1 MVSFQAALLALALAG
16 AGDTVLLD
24 FSAEWCGPC
33 RQMES
38 TVTRL
43 SARGF
48 PVRKV
53 NVDEHRQLAQQM
65 HVDQIPCFV
74 LVVKGREVKR
84 LIGNQSEQDLEQMF
98 RAAGIAP
105 ASGKNRTR
113 AQSPDDET
121 DTMFPPIAS
130 APLGSSPVTDLPQ
143 TLEAETPPAATR
155 ADAWPESHVPA
166 APAAVTGQAYAPGH
180 AAADAI
186 VRRLLA
192 ASVRLR
198 ISDGRGNSD
207 VGSGTIVDARVGEAL
222 VLTCGHV
229 FRDSQ
234 GKGSI
239 TIDLFGPGAPQNLPG
254 KLVSYDLQSDLGL
267 VSFKP
272 GVPVV
277 AARVAPSG
285 HAVRENDAVINIGC
299 NHGENPTAR
308 VTHVTAI
315 NKFLGPPNLVA
326 AGQPEQ
332 GRSGGGLFTTDGY
345 LVGVCNFADPE
356 DREGVYRAVA
366 AVQTELERMDLLEM
380 CLEPVDPTSGNV
392 LAAAVEP
399 PPMPERMP
407 QPGKDPSHSGLLAT
421 SDAAIER
428 VGGLPATGSLPTA
441 LSAQET
447 ATLAE
452 IRRRGVGAEVICI
465 VRSLADPRAKSE
477 IIVLD
482 RASPEFLDQLSS
494 QVRVQQGRHLTSHR
508 QPSRRQPA
516 PRNAALS
523 QPKTVP
529 SVRDTSHGRQ

>member
-1 MVSFQAALLALALAG
+1 MVSFQAVMLAMALTG

-24 FSAEWCGPC
+24 FSAAWCGPC

-38 TVTRL
+38 TVERL
-43 SARGF
+43 SARGY

-53 NVDEHRQLAQQM
+53 DVDEHRQLAQQM

-74 LVVKGREVKR
+74 LVVNGREVKR
-84 LIGNQSEQDLEQMF
+84 LVGGQSEQDLEQMLRSAGVVAANGNS
-98 RAAGIAP
+98 RA
-105 ASGKNRTR
+105 R
-113 AQSPDDET
+113 AQSPDDQSSSV
-121 DTMFPPIAS
+121 FPPLAS
-130 APLGSSPVTDLPQ
+130 APLGSAPVADLPQ
-143 TLEAETPPAATR
+143 VPGTQTHATQTQPPTSLQ
-155 ADAWPESHVPA
+155 ADGWPESRLPDSANMVGGGA
-166 APAAVTGQAYAPGH
+166 YATGQG
-180 AAADAI
+180 AADAV

-198 ISDGRGNSD
+198 INDGGGNS
-207 VGSGTIVDARVGEAL
+207 VGSGTIIDAREGEAL

-234 GKGSI
+234 GKGPI
-239 TIDLFGPGAPQNLPG
+239 VIDLFGPGAPQNLPG
-254 KLVSYDLQSDLGL
+254 RLVSYDLQSDLGL
-267 VSFKP
+267 VSFRP
-272 GVPVV
+272 GVPVS
-277 AARVAPSG
+277 AARVAPAG

-308 VTHVTAI
+308 ITHVTAI

-332 GRSGGGLFTTDGY
+332 GRSGGGLFTTDGL

-366 AVQTELERMDLLEM
+366 AVHTELERVDLLEM
-380 CLEPVDPTSGNV
+380 CLEPVDPASGNV
-392 LAAAVEP
+392 LAAAIEP
-399 PPMPERMP
+399 PPMADRMP

-421 SDAAIER
+421 SEAAGARAGNPI
-428 VGGLPATGSLPTA
+428 PPGSQSAA
-441 LSAQET
+441 LTAQET

-452 IRRRGVGAEVICI
+452 IRRRGAGAEVICI

-482 RASPEFLDQLSS
+482 RASPGFLEQLSS
-494 QVRVQQGRHLTSHR
+494 QVRVQQARHLTSHR
-508 QPSRRQPA
+508 QPAEAAPQSRQSKLPWS
-516 PRNAALS
+516 PR
-523 QPKTVP
+523 
-529 SVRDTSHGRQ
+529 